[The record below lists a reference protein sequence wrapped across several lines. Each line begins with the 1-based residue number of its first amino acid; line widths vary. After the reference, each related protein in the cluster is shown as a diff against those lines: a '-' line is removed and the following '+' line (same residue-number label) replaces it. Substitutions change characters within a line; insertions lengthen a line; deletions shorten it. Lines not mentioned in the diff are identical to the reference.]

1 MLVAGTS
8 VRVVATGRQIA
19 AVGVSDA
26 AVNTRVRGS
35 HVGFVLVACWWV
47 RTANGT
53 RIAEIVRSYNAAA
66 RPGTI
71 GAPSHV
77 VAGTGVPVERT
88 RGGITETVGRPRPAN
103 PARTRVGGTVA
114 ERRSVFVARAVV
126 RIARARTAEVAVEAV
141 RRPDARACTSGADV
155 LPAFV
160 AGAGVLVVG
169 AGVGI
174 AVAVSGRPDAAV
186 GTRAGRSDV
195 RGVPIARAAIAV
207 LARRRVAVVVGRL
220 HPVVAVAGR
229 ADVAS
234 VRIARPAVRVVV
246 ALGRIAIAGRDSTVE
261 ARTRPPD
268 VRSEVIAGAVVVVV
282 TRRAPGE
289 AGDDDNDQRR
299 AGDKSG
305 DRECDRS
312 DAEFS
317 CTRRFRRGA
326 APRRNCTH
334 TALHIS

>member
-1 MLVAGTS
+1 MLVAGTP
-8 VRVVATGRQIA
+8 VRVVAAGRPIA
-19 AVGVSDA
+19 AVGVCDA
-26 AVNTRVRGS
+26 AVNTRARGS
-35 HVGFVLVACWWV
+35 HVGFVLVACCWV
-47 RTANGT
+47 RTATGT
-53 RIAEIVRSYNAAA
+53 RIAEIVRRYNAAA

-71 GAPSHV
+71 GAPSRV
-77 VAGTGVPVERT
+77 VAGAGVPVEGT

-126 RIARARTAEVAVEAV
+126 RIARAGTAEVAVAAV
-141 RRPDARACTSGADV
+141 RRPDARARTSGADV

-195 RGVPIARAAIAV
+195 RGVPIART
-207 LARRRVAVVVGRL
+207 
-220 HPVVAVAGR
+220 
-229 ADVAS
+229 
-234 VRIARPAVRVVV
+234 AVRVVV

-317 CTRRFRRGA
+317 CARRFRRGA
-326 APRRNCTH
+326 APRRDCTH